1 MKSIKVLLMLFV
13 SFMMASC
20 GVGGDNL
27 ESYKT
32 QYLDALAKEMGTTKD
47 FLMKDWDISIDS
59 MKIIPITVADSL
71 ALLEEVSAD
80 NGASLNKVKTEMAEM
95 RKMEG
100 LLSLFGGSNKEVE
113 KAKAILEEMSLEI
126 SNLERALKNDLSKY
140 KGMEVA
146 QILAKVLSFQFV
158 ALDKE
163 TGIHKIEK
171 RNAVFT
177 PSGELV
183 RTKCPIT
190 LSFYLKD
197 KEEKRSENQ

>member
-100 LLSLFGGSNKEVE
+100 LLSLFGGSNK
-113 KAKAILEEMSLEI
+113 
-126 SNLERALKNDLSKY
+126 
-140 KGMEVA
+140 
-146 QILAKVLSFQFV
+146 
-158 ALDKE
+158 
-163 TGIHKIEK
+163 
-171 RNAVFT
+171 
-177 PSGELV
+177 
-183 RTKCPIT
+183 
-190 LSFYLKD
+190 
-197 KEEKRSENQ
+197 